1 MVRKNDWENQHVT
14 QINRSPMHSPYGAY
28 ESVAQA
34 LDGDRSASRYVQSLN
49 GTWKFHMYDAPEC
62 VEDKFYDAS
71 FDVSGWADMAVPSN
85 WELQGYGK
93 PVYTNM
99 LYPFKREGKDALA
112 GGRDADKAF
121 EIEIT
126 EGQYE
131 LNAPYVP
138 EKNLTGC
145 YRREFDVPEY
155 FMGRDILVDF
165 GGVESCFYLWINGQ
179 CVGYSQDSKVNAEF
193 DITPYVHTG
202 KNTIACQVMRF
213 CDGTYLEDQDYW
225 HLSGIY
231 RDVRLVAKPKQRM
244 LDFKVETLFD
254 DDDFSHARLSVMV
267 HPHEAPLYGEH
278 YVNLTLYDAN
288 KDMVTEFK
296 TMPFAQ
302 CGFYLMPKFVAF
314 ASAPV
319 EAPRLWTAET
329 PYLYTLVLELK
340 DKNGVTVDIES
351 CRVGFRQVK
360 INSQGILTLNGKRL
374 VIRGVDR
381 HDFCAATGRYVTKEY
396 MREEI
401 AVMKRLNFNAVRTSH
416 YPDSVDWYD
425 LCDELGIY
433 LVDETNLET
442 HGYGGQLSCSPEW
455 TNAYVE
461 RAARMVLRDKNHPS
475 VVLWSLGNESG
486 AGMNHAAMYGW
497 IKEYDKTRYVQYESA
512 NPKGNI
518 SDIICPMY
526 PKMAWV
532 EDVMADSTDL
542 RPFIMC
548 EYAYDKS
555 NSNGCF
561 KEFWDYINKY
571 PRFQGGFIWDFAD
584 KALVKK
590 NADGTEKYVYGGG
603 FGEDVT
609 DPVLDMCMNGVVNP
623 DLSLKPAAHEV
634 RNGQSPVTVEYV
646 LHPYVGTGQ
655 WMVVNRYHALN
666 LSHLEIAW
674 ELISNGDVTESGI
687 LRAYDTPAGQSE
699 AIEMPIDAAK
709 FHGEC
714 YVNFYFRLREDAFYA
729 KAGYEIYRT
738 QIAVN
743 REIFRPASG
752 NISDAPLK
760 CADDGERLVITMAG
774 AQAAASGVAA
784 AVSGSD
790 ADVPAAEC
798 AVMNAQP
805 IAVNV
810 QSAAPAVEII
820 YNKKTGVFER
830 ACYNHCDYFTGGGE
844 QFYRACTGIDEGQHE
859 NDPSRNYKAHWAS
872 RGIDRLCKQVQSVDV
887 WDAKTMIIVKE
898 KAAFMAGND
907 CMIRTETTYMI
918 GSRGMEMHHT
928 VINDSGLD
936 TLARI
941 GHGFTL
947 PQSFSQVEWYGRGP
961 WENYAD
967 RKSSALVGRYS
978 ATPEQM
984 HAHFVVPCECG
995 GHEDVRYVTLSDG
1008 AHTLKVTGGE
1018 DFHFSA
1024 LPYSMEQY
1032 LQAAYEDELGESRGV
1047 YLNLDAKH
1055 TGLGGDTGWTRNIH
1069 PEYFIGPG
1077 MYQYMFKFEME

>member
-1 MVRKNDWENQHVT
+1 MPWKNDWENQHVT
-14 QINRSPMHSPYGAY
+14 QINRYPMHSPYGAY

-34 LDGDRSASRYVQSLN
+34 LECDRNASKYVKSLN
-49 GTWKFHMYDAPEC
+49 GLWKFHMYDAPEC
-62 VEDKFYDAS
+62 VEEGFWNDA
-71 FDVSGWADMAVPSN
+71 FDVSGWADMPVPSN

-99 LYPFKREGKDALA
+99 LYPFKREGKDAFKNGRSV
-112 GGRDADKAF
+112 GGVF

-126 EGQYE
+126 PGQYE

-145 YRREFDVPEY
+145 YRRDFEVPWDY
-155 FMGRDILVDF
+155 IGRDIFVDF
-165 GGVESCFYLWINGQ
+165 GGVESCFYLWVNGQ
-179 CVGYSQDSKVNAEF
+179 WVGYSQDSKVNAEF
-193 DITPYVHTG
+193 DLTAYVHEG
-202 KNTIACQVMRF
+202 RNTMALQVMRY

-244 LDFKVETLFD
+244 LDFKVETLFEND
-254 DDDFSHARLSVMV
+254 NYNEAKLSVMI
-267 HPHEAPLYGEH
+267 HPNNKEPLYGEN
-278 YVNLTLYDAN
+278 YVNITLYDSNNEKILA
-288 KDMVTEFK
+288 FQ

-302 CGFYLMPKFVAF
+302 CGFYLMPRFVAY
-314 ASAPV
+314 ASANV
-319 EAPRLWTAET
+319 AAPKLWTAET
-329 PYLYTLVLELK
+329 PYLYTLVLKMKNK
-340 DKNGVTVDIES
+340 DGETLDIES

-360 INSQGILTLNGKRL
+360 INAQGILTLNGKRL

-381 HDFCAATGRYVTKEY
+381 HDFCAKTGRYVTKDY

-442 HGYGGQLSCSPEW
+442 HGYGGQLSSSPEW

-526 PKMAWV
+526 PKMEWV
-532 EDVMADSTDL
+532 ADVMADSTDL

-555 NSNGCF
+555 NSNGSF

-590 NADGTEKYVYGGG
+590 DADGSEKFVYGGG
-603 FGEDVT
+603 FDEDVT
-609 DPVLDMCMNGVVNP
+609 DPVKDMCMNGVVFP
-623 DLSLKPAAHEV
+623 DLSLKPAANEV
-634 RNGQSPVTVEYV
+634 RNGQSPITIEYQV
-646 LHPYVGTGQ
+646 NPYMGTGQ
-655 WMVVNRYHALN
+655 WMLINRYHAVDLDHIR
-666 LSHLEIAW
+666 LDW
-674 ELISNGDVTESGI
+674 ELMCNGDVVENGVLDSFH
-687 LRAYDTPAGQSE
+687 TPAGSSE
-699 AIEMPIDAAK
+699 PITLPYDVSK
-709 FHGEC
+709 VYGES
-714 YVNFYFRLREDAFYA
+714 YVNFYVRLKSDTFYA
-729 KAGYEIYRT
+729 MAGYEIYRT
-738 QIAVN
+738 QIAIN
-743 REIFRPASG
+743 REIYRPETSG
-752 NISDAPLK
+752 ISELPLSCNNEGDK
-760 CADDGERLVITMAG
+760 LVIT
-774 AQAAASGVAA
+774 
-784 AVSGSD
+784 
-790 ADVPAAEC
+790 
-798 AVMNAQP
+798 
-805 IAVNV
+805 
-810 QSAAPAVEII
+810 APEMKII
-820 YNKKTGVFER
+820 YDKKTGTFDEAV
-830 ACYNHCDYFTGGGE
+830 YHNTPYFTGGMG

-859 NDPSRNYKAHWAS
+859 TDPLRNYEAHWKS
-872 RGIDRLCKQVQSVDV
+872 KGLDRLVKMVTAVDMWNGGTLFIV
-887 WDAKTMIIVKE
+887 RESADYMNGGDCVIQTNII
-898 KAAFMAGND
+898 
-907 CMIRTETTYMI
+907 YMI
-918 GSRGMEMHHT
+918 GSKGLEMHHT
-928 VINDSGLD
+928 VTNNSGLD

-941 GHGFTL
+941 GQGFKL
-947 PQSFSQVEWYGRGP
+947 PKNFSQVEWYGRGP

-967 RKSSALVGRYS
+967 RKSSALIGKYTD
-978 ATPEQM
+978 TPENM
-984 HAHFVVPCECG
+984 HIDFVVPCECG

-1008 AHTLKVTGGE
+1008 FHKLKITGGE

-1024 LPYSMEQY
+1024 LPYDMTEY
-1032 LQAAYEDELGESRGV
+1032 LQAAYQDELPCSDGV

-1069 PEYFIGPG
+1069 SEYFIGPG
-1077 MYQYMFKFEME
+1077 MYQYMFRFEME

>member
-1 MVRKNDWENQHVT
+1 MKRRNDWENQHVT
-14 QINRSPMHSPYGAY
+14 QINRYPMHSPYGAY
-28 ESVAQA
+28 ETVAQA
-34 LDGDRSASRYVQSLN
+34 LDGDRNASKYVKSLN
-49 GTWKFHMYDAPEC
+49 GVWKFHMYDAPES
-62 VEDKFYDAS
+62 VEEGFWNS
-71 FDVSGWADMAVPSN
+71 EFDVSGWADMPVPSN

-99 LYPFKREGKDALA
+99 LYPFKREGRNALKE
-112 GGRDADKAF
+112 GRSVGEVF

-126 EGQYE
+126 KGQYE

-145 YRREFDVPEY
+145 YRRDFDIPQEY
-155 FMGRDILVDF
+155 IGRDILIDF
-165 GGVESCFYLWINGQ
+165 GGVESCFYLWVNGQ

-193 DITPYVHTG
+193 DITNCVHAGT
-202 KNTIACQVMRF
+202 NTMALQVMRY

-244 LDFKVETLFD
+244 LDFKVETLFEND
-254 DDDFSHARLSVMV
+254 NFSEAKLAVMV
-267 HPHEAPLYGEH
+267 HPNNEEPLYGEH
-278 YVNLTLYDAN
+278 YVNLTLYDHN
-288 KDMVTEFK
+288 KQKVVEFQ

-302 CGFYLMPKFVAF
+302 CGVYLLPKYVAFTSAKVPMPK
-314 ASAPV
+314 
-319 EAPRLWTAET
+319 LWTAET
-329 PYLYTLVLELK
+329 PYLYTLVLEMK
-340 DKNGVTVDIES
+340 DKDGVTTDIES

-360 INSQGILTLNGKRL
+360 INDQGVLTLNGKRL

-381 HDFCAATGRYVTKEY
+381 HDFCAETGRYVTKAY

-425 LCDELGIY
+425 LCDELGLY

-497 IKEYDKTRYVQYESA
+497 IKEYDKTRYVQYESC

-526 PKMAWV
+526 PKMDWV
-532 EDVMADSTDL
+532 ADVMANSTDL

-555 NSNGCF
+555 NSNGNF

-584 KALVKK
+584 KALVKR
-590 NADGTEKYVYGGG
+590 AEDGSGKYVYGGG

-609 DPVLDMCMNGVVNP
+609 DPVKDMCMNGVVFP
-623 DLSLKPAAHEV
+623 DLSLKPAAYEV
-634 RNGQSPVTVEYV
+634 RNGQSPVAIEYQV
-646 LHPYVGTGQ
+646 NPYMGGGQ
-655 WMVVNRYHALN
+655 WMVVNRYHALD
-666 LSHLEIAW
+666 LSHIEIAW
-674 ELISNGDVTESGI
+674 ELLCNGNVVDNGVLSD
-687 LRAYDTPAGQSE
+687 YHTPAGASE
-699 AIEMPIDAAK
+699 PIIMGFDPLK
-709 FHGEC
+709 MYGEC
-714 YVNFYFRLREDAFYA
+714 YVNFYVRLKEDTFYA
-729 KAGYEIYRT
+729 PAGYEIYRT
-738 QIAVN
+738 QIALN
-743 REIFRPASG
+743 REVYRPEVSD
-752 NISDAPLK
+752 ISELPLS
-760 CADDGERLVITMAG
+760 CADNDQKLVITAPEMEVVYDKTTG
-774 AQAAASGVAA
+774 IFEK
-784 AVSGSD
+784 AVYHNT
-790 ADVPAAEC
+790 P
-798 AVMNAQP
+798 
-805 IAVNV
+805 
-810 QSAAPAVEII
+810 
-820 YNKKTGVFER
+820 
-830 ACYNHCDYFTGGGE
+830 YFTGGMG
-844 QFYRACTGIDEGQHE
+844 QFYRALTGIDEGQHE
-859 NDPSRNYKAHWAS
+859 TDPQRNYEAHWRS
-872 RGIDRLCKQVQSVDV
+872 KGLDRLEKNVISVDV
-887 WDAKTMIIVKE
+887 WDAKMLVMIRE
-898 KAAFMAGND
+898 KSDYMYND
-907 CMIRTETTYMI
+907 SCVIRTEICYMI
-918 GSRGMEMHHT
+918 GSRGIEMHHT
-928 VINDSGLD
+928 VTNNSGLD

-941 GHGFTL
+941 GQGFKL
-947 PQSFSQVEWYGRGP
+947 PKTFAQVEWYGRGP

-967 RKSSALVGRYS
+967 RKSSALVGKYTD
-978 ATPEQM
+978 TPENM
-984 HAHFVVPCECG
+984 HVDFIVPCECG

-1008 AHTLKVTGGE
+1008 QRTLKITGGE

-1024 LPYSMEQY
+1024 LPYSMAQY
-1032 LQAAYEDELGESRGV
+1032 LQASYQDELGSSDGV

-1055 TGLGGDTGWTRNIH
+1055 TGLGGDTGWTCNIH

-1077 MYQYMFKFEME
+1077 VYQYMFRFEMV